1 MAKGAFTKAMKES
14 EVLYPHF
21 SKTGTPMVVEA
32 TNAMGIFPIRN
43 FMDTGTEDYAE
54 KIGVDV
60 QSIYTLNDTAA
71 AVWKMLKTMQGE
83 EDLIAA
89 IESEY
94 RADSGVIRQDVKNLL
109 EEFIKG
115 SFVNVVGE

>member
-1 MAKGAFTKAMKES
+1 MEYTMKLLRS
-14 EVLYPHF
+14 ENFVERQLGDETVL
-21 SKTGTPMVVEA
+21 V
-32 TNAMGIFPIRN
+32 PIN
-43 FMDTGTEDYAE
+43 Q
-54 KIGVDV
+54 IGVDV

-71 AVWKMLKTMQGE
+71 AVWKILKTEHGE

-94 RADSGVIRQDVKNLL
+94 RADSVVIRQDVENLL

>member
-1 MAKGAFTKAMKES
+1 MENAMKLLRSDNFVERQLGD
-14 EVLYPHF
+14 ETVL
-21 SKTGTPMVVEA
+21 V
-32 TNAMGIFPIRN
+32 PIN
-43 FMDTGTEDYAE
+43 Q
-54 KIGVDV
+54 IGVDV

-71 AVWKMLKTMQGE
+71 AVWKKLKTEYGE

-94 RADSGVIRQDVKNLL
+94 EADDGVIREDIQNLL

-115 SFVNVVGE
+115 EFIKVVGE

>member
-1 MAKGAFTKAMKES
+1 MKLLRSDNFVERKLGD
-14 EVLYPHF
+14 ETVL
-21 SKTGTPMVVEA
+21 V
-32 TNAMGIFPIRN
+32 PIN
-43 FMDTGTEDYAE
+43 Q
-54 KIGVDV
+54 IGVDV

-71 AVWKMLKTMQGE
+71 AVWKKLETVHGE
-83 EDLIAA
+83 DELIAA

-94 RADSGVIRQDVKNLL
+94 RADSGMIRQDVKNLL

>member
-1 MAKGAFTKAMKES
+1 MENTMKFLRS
-14 EVLYPHF
+14 ENFVERQLGDETVL
-21 SKTGTPMVVEA
+21 V
-32 TNAMGIFPIRN
+32 PIN
-43 FMDTGTEDYAE
+43 Q
-54 KIGVDV
+54 IGVDV

-71 AVWKMLKTMQGE
+71 AVWKKLKTEYKE

-94 RADSGVIRQDVKNLL
+94 DADDGVIKQDIQNLL

-115 SFVNVVGE
+115 EFIKVVGE

>member
-1 MAKGAFTKAMKES
+1 MENAMKLLRSDNFVERQLGD
-14 EVLYPHF
+14 ETVL
-21 SKTGTPMVVEA
+21 V
-32 TNAMGIFPIRN
+32 PIN
-43 FMDTGTEDYAE
+43 Q
-54 KIGVDV
+54 IGVDV

-71 AVWKMLKTMQGE
+71 AVWKKLKTVHGE

-94 RADSGVIRQDVKNLL
+94 HADSGVIRQDVKNLL

-115 SFVNVVGE
+115 AFVNVVGE